1 MGRALPDDRPR
12 VDDPDQDDEAAL
24 ERVFASLGP
33 LRVPSGPVVL
43 GEEYLRMIAEVEAAP
58 ENQDGADKTWV
69 ERAQAGF
76 RRHYE
81 RVRRDNP

>member
-1 MGRALPDDRPR
+1 MSDGLPDETRE
-12 VDDPDQDDEAAL
+12 VEDDEDEAAAVARIL
-24 ERVFASLGP
+24 DALGP
-33 LRVPSGPVVL
+33 LRVPTGPAVL

-69 ERAQAGF
+69 ERAQADF

-81 RVRRDNP
+81 RVRRENP